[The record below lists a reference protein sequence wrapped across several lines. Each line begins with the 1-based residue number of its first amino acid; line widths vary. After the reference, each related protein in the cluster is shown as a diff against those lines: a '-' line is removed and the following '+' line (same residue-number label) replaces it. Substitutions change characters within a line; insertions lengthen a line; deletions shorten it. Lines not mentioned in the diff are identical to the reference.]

1 VHLTPR
7 EHERLLL
14 AAAAGLAR
22 RRLARGAPL
31 GATEAVALVCD
42 EVCELAWD
50 GVPLPE
56 VIDRA
61 RAVIPPAALL
71 PGVAALVPVIEVEA
85 LFPWGSTLVHVDAPF
100 AEHQEPGGEVPG
112 QGQGQEQGE
121 AERGRPDPGTARSP
135 AGGPGVPGGRG
146 GLDGPGEPGG
156 PSEAGLGGPGG
167 PAVATAPPGVA
178 GPGVPGVR
186 YGPGAVL
193 PRAGVIELAA
203 GAVRRAALLRNAGPR
218 DVWISS
224 HFPLGEVNPAVQLRW
239 ADQEDGSPVLDE
251 APRTGAGSAAGAAA
265 PGTGARDSAGA
276 PGHGTGTGAGS
287 AGAGARPAWRLDL
300 AAGEA
305 LLLRAGEEREVT
317 VVARPG

>member
-1 VHLTPR
+1 MHLTPR

-14 AAAAGLAR
+14 AAAADLAR

-61 RAVIPPAALL
+61 RTVVPPAALL

-100 AEHQEPGGEVPG
+100 AEHQGSDWEVPG
-112 QGQGQEQGE
+112 QGQEQGA
-121 AERGRPDPGTARSP
+121 AERGRPAPGTGTARS
-135 AGGPGVPGGRG
+135 AA
-146 GLDGPGEPGG
+146 D
-156 PSEAGLGGPGG
+156 GPGG
-167 PAVATAPPGVA
+167 PGSGGGSGGSGGSGGPSGPAGLGESDGLAESGSPGGPGRLA
-178 GPGVPGVR
+178 GPAGDARPAVPGVR

-203 GAVRRAALLRNAGPR
+203 GAARRAALLRNTGPR

-239 ADQEDGSPVLDE
+239 AD
-251 APRTGAGSAAGAAA
+251 GAEPAVPSGPTTPAA
-265 PGTGARDSAGA
+265 S
-276 PGHGTGTGAGS
+276 S
-287 AGAGARPAWRLDL
+287 VPAERGLRLDL
-300 AAGEA
+300 PAGDA

-317 VVARPG
+317 VVVQSG